1 MMPMLLPAS
10 PRSPRRRLHR
20 SFTMQPTGY
29 PQLDALL
36 PRLAAL
42 ASLEADALHAERIAI
57 LGRKQG
63 ALTFALRALPTF
75 APEERKRFGAE
86 ANRLKEAFEAA
97 FAAREGQLSD
107 LTDRT
112 APTVG
117 PTRPRPRPAPS
128 GRPEL

>member
-1 MMPMLLPAS
+1 MTPMLLPAS
-10 PRSPRRRLHR
+10 PRAPRRRLHR
-20 SFTMQPTGY
+20 PLAMQPTGY
-29 PQLDALL
+29 PQRAALL

-97 FAAREGQLSD
+97 FPAREGKLPT
-107 LTDRT
+107 LPHRT
-112 APTVG
+112 PPPGTPTI
-117 PTRPRPRPAPS
+117 PARSPRAEPA
-128 GRPEL
+128 